1 MINGFIGFDRFR
13 SAEEA
18 KELQE
23 LAKADNHSVIL
34 PTHVL
39 RKDGK
44 MVGYMSVGPVQM
56 PCVLAWFSTK
66 EMQARESFHLVNG
79 IECQVAHAGGSAIM
93 WPIPKNSPFYPLME
107 SMGYKNSGDYT
118 LFIKPL

>member
-1 MINGFIGFDRFR
+1 MINGFIGFDKFR
-13 SAEEA
+13 SEQDVADLHAAA
-18 KELQE
+18 KE
-23 LAKADNHSVIL
+23 DNHSVVL

-44 MVGYMSVGPVQM
+44 IVGYLSAGPVQM

-66 EMQARESFHLVNG
+66 EMTARESFHIVNG
-79 IECQVAHAGGSAIM
+79 IECQVSHAGGQAIM
-93 WPIPKNSPFYPLME
+93 WPIPKDSPFYPLME
-107 SMGYKNSGDYT
+107 SMGYKNCGEYT